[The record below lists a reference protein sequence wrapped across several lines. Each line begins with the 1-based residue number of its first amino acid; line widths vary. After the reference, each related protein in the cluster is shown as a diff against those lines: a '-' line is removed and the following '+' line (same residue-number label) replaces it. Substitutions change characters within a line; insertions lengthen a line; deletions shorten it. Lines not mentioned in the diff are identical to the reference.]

1 MKETTFAY
9 LILLGDE
16 QEPSGIFTTEAEA
29 NAAAGRYLAAH
40 WSREEN
46 RIKEADYL
54 SEDEKEERLTYLHEE
69 KELWEEEDFIDDLIY
84 IKAVPMGKLISYWG
98 NEY

>member
-16 QEPSGIFTTEAEA
+16 QEPSGIFTTEVEA
-29 NAAAGRYLAAH
+29 RAAAERYLAAY
-40 WSREEN
+40 WSKEES
-46 RIKEADYL
+46 RIRKADYF
-54 SEDEKEERLTYLHEE
+54 SKDEKEERLIGLREE
-69 KELWEEEDFIDDLIY
+69 KEFWKEEGFIDDLIY
-84 IKAVPMGKLISYWG
+84 IKEVPMGKLISYYG